1 MPCPWTGGETRL
13 SCKNDAKPVIDP
25 KKLDQFRAD
34 GVDFQVRL
42 NEAATR
48 DSGVCAGMTIKWCE
62 QVFRGE
68 SGLQYPGASQLGL
81 VATDLS
87 SQIVSPGESVCKL
100 HGDYSLEYA
109 RRLFKPANDSEA
121 KSKKRA
127 AQEATAR
134 SLSLCATRRYSGPPD
149 DSFFRKVRDFLQQG
163 DLVLLLSIRI
173 MIQGQN
179 AALKQVSGWHA
190 MGVSPKAG
198 AKSIF
203 DPNWGLFAYTDDAKL
218 LEALR
223 RGLLNYFTR
232 KDAAALKVDKVK
244 LATVT
249 KGHGFQEWQQPEVD
263 EFEAM
268 LAALRG
274 PAVSATA
281 TPENTPEK
289 KKWAVNVPNKPFRS
303 LG

>member
-13 SCKNDAKPVIDP
+13 SCKNDAKPLVDP
-25 KKLDQFRAD
+25 KKLDQFKTE
-34 GVDFQVRL
+34 GIDFVVRL

-48 DSGVCAGMTIKWCE
+48 DAGVCAGMTLKWCE
-62 QVFRGE
+62 QVFHGE

-81 VATDLS
+81 MATDLS
-87 SQIVSPGESVCKL
+87 SQIFSPGESVRKL
-100 HGDYSLEYA
+100 HGDYNLEYA
-109 RRLFKPANDSEA
+109 RRLLNSNDSA
-121 KSKKRA
+121 VKNKKRA
-127 AQEATAR
+127 AQETIAA
-134 SLSLCATRRYSGPPD
+134 SLHLCATRRYSGPPD
-149 DSFFRKVRDFLQQG
+149 DSFFRSVQGFLQQS
-163 DLVLLLSIRI
+163 DIVLLLSIHI
-173 MIQGQN
+173 LIQGQN

-198 AKSIF
+198 AKAIF
-203 DPNWGLFAYTDDAKL
+203 DPNWGVFAYADNAKL

-244 LATVT
+244 MSTVG
-249 KGHGFQEWQQPEVD
+249 KGHGFQEWQQPAVD
-263 EFEAM
+263 EFESL

-274 PAVSATA
+274 TAVSAA
-281 TPENTPEK
+281 AAPENAPEK
-289 KKWAVNVPNKPFRS
+289 KKWAVNVANKPFRS